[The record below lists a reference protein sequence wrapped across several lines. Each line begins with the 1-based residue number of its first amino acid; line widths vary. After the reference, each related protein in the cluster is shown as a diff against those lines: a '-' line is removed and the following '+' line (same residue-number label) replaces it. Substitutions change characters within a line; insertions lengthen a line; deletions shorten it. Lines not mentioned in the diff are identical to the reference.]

1 MVRVGKI
8 AMGSFLAEKR
18 WLKKS
23 ITGMMVWVW
32 LWIV

>member
-18 WLKKS
+18 WLKKGV
-23 ITGMMVWVW
+23 TGMRVLVW